1 MPLVYEMSC
10 LRKRYLS
17 KKDCGCL
24 ICHFSLYIYFHIG
37 KQEEKLFEIN
47 KGIIML
53 LLKGHA
59 IMNFTSGILQ
69 RIQANFCNVFLF
81 LLLKLYHSRIF
92 SFCLHWNIFY
102 SSWSHSE
109 NRDVFLYLLLLRWV
123 FKRLCWQWTLHRT
136 LKGQWKR
143 LDLSSRWLGL
153 FVCPDSLR
161 FNLSN

>member
-81 LLLKLYHSRIF
+81 CFWNCITQGYFLSAFIETYFILLGHILRIEMFFCIYFYFDEFSRDYVDNG
-92 SFCLHWNIFY
+92 HY
-102 SSWSHSE
+102 TE
-109 NRDVFLYLLLLRWV
+109 RWKDNESV
-123 FKRLCWQWTLHRT
+123 WT
-136 LKGQWKR
+136 WAV
-143 LDLSSRWLGL
+143 D
-153 FVCPDSLR
+153 D
-161 FNLSN
+161 